1 MLVASDGRACDGAR
15 LVSSRRANDL
25 WMIAGCHVDRA
36 CREQRNYP
44 HASGLRA
51 AKRPCGPVRLC
62 QRQTTATGLT
72 AAVTATSPTSA
83 CLGRSAA
90 AVHAAVSLPTWAA
103 VMPEKRKVGRIAP
116 TYLPGPRM
124 ICRMQRPATDEPAPS
139 WRCSASFRSADLL
152 RRGAQLGD
160 HGRDMMIVAC
170 RSPDSERP
178 HKIMGRCLSDH
189 GLVRP

>member
-116 TYLPGPRM
+116 TYLIRARMRVRTSSARIGLCWSAPESASRHSRVHRAPWEATCGAPGPQSRSP
-124 ICRMQRPATDEPAPS
+124 QR
-139 WRCSASFRSADLL
+139 SASASWTYLDCPTEIRLRS
-152 RRGAQLGD
+152 G
-160 HGRDMMIVAC
+160 
-170 RSPDSERP
+170 
-178 HKIMGRCLSDH
+178 
-189 GLVRP
+189 